1 MNPAIAMNHAAS
13 RPKVHRLPAL
23 PKRKAAKSLPSTGLL
38 LMALVGITALALN
51 QQLQYGQ
58 ASAHVAPEASAISA
72 STVSDQKTDNSIV
85 IQGQNNAIVGQLAK
99 IPSQSQKIS
108 EIKTVSNVDN
118 SGGRDLLSIINKY

>member
-1 MNPAIAMNHAAS
+1 MNHAAS

-58 ASAHVAPEASAISA
+58 ASAHVAPEANAISA

-85 IQGQNNAIVGQLAK
+85 IQGQNNAIVGQMAK